1 MGFAGLVTGQGW
13 LWRIDGVFYD
23 AAMVTRRIPADPDVV
38 VVAIDDRSLAEIG
51 RWPWRRAVHAA
62 LLERLKALGA
72 QVVAMDV
79 MFHEPAPE
87 ESAGDAALARAI
99 AAHGRV
105 VLPVTHATHAA
116 RSDGE
121 ALPAPMFAEAAA
133 ALGHIHIELDPDGI
147 ARSVYLWEGMN
158 APRYPQLALAALS
171 LAAPQLA
178 LRYPEP
184 PPIDAPGWRRE
195 SAGDA
200 ALARA
205 IAAHGRVVLPVT
217 HATHAARSDGEALP
231 APMFAEAAAAL
242 GHIHIELDP
251 DGIARSVYLWEGMN
265 APRYPQLALA
275 ALSLAAPQLALRYP
289 EPPPIDAPGWRRAD
303 WMRIPFAGPPGT
315 YRYISYVDV
324 LRGALADG
332 ALRGA
337 VVFVGASAVGM
348 GDIVPTPTSG
358 HARPMPGVELHA
370 TVFSALRRGDAI
382 HSLPNALDGALASLL
397 LGGLMLVMLRSGP
410 RLALLAAFGFALG
423 ALAAAWVALLA
434 WQTWVPPAGAV
445 LACLLAYPLWSWR
458 RLEATQHY
466 LDNELAALRE
476 TGEHL
481 AMILPSAAAAPALD
495 RFGARIAVVRDAA
508 RRQRDLQR
516 FISDALDGLPVGA
529 VVIDHTG
536 QVRLVNRRA
545 TELLGV
551 SEPWALRATLG
562 AMPWPEAGAPL
573 ERVATDRAVAPQQ
586 IEVELDNGRVVLASL
601 AGLFDETGQPLGAV
615 VGLADISALHE
626 AQRSREDTMHFLSH
640 DMRAPLASILTLVG
654 AARGAVTAPPP
665 GSPEAERLGWVERY
679 ARAALTLADDLFRLV
694 RAEGVDPASFSELS
708 LDMLVQ
714 DAADQV
720 WALARAKGVTL
731 ATDIALADDDALRRV
746 RGDGDLLCRAIV
758 NLLTNAVKYTPQ
770 GGRITLSL
778 AACPSG
784 WAVTVGDTGIGI
796 PPEQQMRLFQRFS
809 RLNTAENRRLSG
821 VGLGLLMVRT
831 VAERHGGSVSVSS
844 RPGEGSVFTL
854 SLPAA

>member
-1 MGFAGLVTGQGW
+1 MTRARPRFGRTFVEWLVVTVSCMGLAGLLTGQGW

-38 VVAIDDRSLAEIG
+38 VIAIDDRSLAEIG
-51 RWPWRRAVHAA
+51 RWPWHRAVHAE

-79 MFHEPAPE
+79 MFHEPASE

-105 VLPVTHATHAA
+105 VLPVTHATYAA

-121 ALPAPMFAEAAA
+121 ALPVPMFADAAA

-147 ARSVYLWEGMN
+147 ARSVYLWEGMR

-171 LAAPQLA
+171 LAAPQQA
-178 LRYPEP
+178 LRYAVP
-184 PPIDAPGWRRE
+184 PPIDE
-195 SAGDA
+195 
-200 ALARA
+200 
-205 IAAHGRVVLPVT
+205 
-217 HATHAARSDGEALP
+217 
-231 APMFAEAAAAL
+231 
-242 GHIHIELDP
+242 
-251 DGIARSVYLWEGMN
+251 
-265 APRYPQLALA
+265 
-275 ALSLAAPQLALRYP
+275 
-289 EPPPIDAPGWRRAD
+289 PGWRRAD

-315 YRYISYVDV
+315 YRYVSYVDV
-324 LRGALADG
+324 LRGALPEG

-337 VVFVGASAVGM
+337 IVFVGASAVGM

-382 HSLPNALDGALASLL
+382 HSLPDGLDGVLASLL

-410 RLALLAAFGFALG
+410 RLALLAAFAFAFG
-423 ALAAAWVALLA
+423 ALAASWAALLA

-466 LDNELAALRE
+466 LDTELAALRD

-481 AMILPSAAAAPALD
+481 ATILPSGAATPALD

-508 RRQRDLQR
+508 RRQRGLQR

-529 VVIDHTG
+529 VVIDLKG
-536 QVRLVNRRA
+536 QIRLVNRRA
-545 TELLGV
+545 TDLLGV

-562 AMPWPEAGAPL
+562 AMPWPEAGVSLDRPAL
-573 ERVATDRAVAPQQ
+573 ERSAGPLQ
-586 IEVELDNGRVVLASL
+586 IEVELDTGRVVLVSL
-601 AGLFDETGQPLGAV
+601 AGLFDEAGQPLGAV
-615 VGLADISALHE
+615 IGLADISALLE

-640 DMRAPLASILTLVG
+640 DMRAPLASILTLVESARDG
-654 AARGAVTAPPP
+654 AGAPPP
-665 GSPEAERLGWVERY
+665 ESPEAERLGWVERY
-679 ARAALTLADDLFRLV
+679 ASAALTLVENLFRLV
-694 RAEGVDPASFSELS
+694 RAEGVDPAGFSDLS
-708 LDMLVQ
+708 LDLLVQ

-720 WALARAKGVTL
+720 WALAHAKGVTL
-731 ATDIALADDDALRRV
+731 ETEIAPADDDAPCRV

-758 NLLTNAVKYTPQ
+758 NLLSNAVKYTPQ

-778 AACPSG
+778 AACAEG
-784 WAVTVGDTGIGI
+784 WAVAVRDTGAGI
-796 PPEQQMRLFQRFS
+796 APEQQTRLFQRFS
-809 RLNTAENRRLSG
+809 RLDTAENRRLGG

-831 VAERHGGSVSVSS
+831 VAERHGGSIGVSS

-854 SLPAA
+854 RLPAA